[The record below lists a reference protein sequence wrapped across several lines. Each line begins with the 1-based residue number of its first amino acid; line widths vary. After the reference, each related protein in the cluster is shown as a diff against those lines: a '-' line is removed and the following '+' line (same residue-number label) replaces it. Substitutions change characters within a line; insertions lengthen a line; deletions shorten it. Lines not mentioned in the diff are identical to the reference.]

1 MRELSFGVDGMSCAS
16 CVGRV
21 ERALREVPGVMSSAV
36 NLATGR
42 ATVGFDPVAANV
54 DVLVAAVESA
64 GYELH
69 LARTQLR
76 ISGMTCASC
85 VGRVERV
92 VRAVPGVFEV
102 AVNLA
107 TSSAAVSYVGD
118 DSVID
123 AAIVAANGAGYQAGR
138 IDAAG
143 DAAAAEERSG
153 ELAQLRRDLGFA
165 AALTIPLFLL
175 AAVGDL
181 HLEAVQ
187 AAMGRLLPARGWW
200 MVQLLLAAP
209 VLFWAGRRFLRSG
222 WKELVH
228 RAPGMNSL
236 VMLGAS
242 AAFGYSTL
250 ALVGPGLFPPGT
262 ANVYFEASGVIVTLI
277 LLGRYLEA
285 IAKGRTSEAIKKLM
299 RLQSSSARVVRDG
312 EVVEVAIEHV
322 LVGDIIVVRPGDRI
336 ALDGHVVDGQTFIDE
351 SMISG
356 EPIPVEKRAGD
367 AVVGGTLNQTGSIRF
382 EAARVGKDTTLARII
397 RIVEEAQGS
406 KPPIQRIADQVA
418 MVFVPVV
425 MAAALATFVAWL
437 LLGPA
442 PALNYAFVTAI
453 SVLLIACPCAMGLA
467 TPTAI
472 MVGTGK
478 GAELGVLFRRGAALE
493 TLAHVDTVVLD
504 KTGTLTLGR
513 PTLTDFIVA
522 DATDDVDALLAMV
535 AAAEA
540 GSEHPI
546 AQAVVA
552 GARERGLRLPA
563 LDAFNAEPGYGIK
576 ARIDGHLLQIGAD
589 RYMDRLGVA
598 IEPLRKPAL
607 ELAAQARTPLYA
619 ALDGRVAA
627 LIAVAD
633 PIKQGTRAAVAAMR
647 EHGLRVAML
656 TGDNRR
662 TAEAVGREA
671 GIEQIIAEVL
681 PEQKAAEVERLQR
694 AGAKVLFVGD
704 GINDAPALARADA
717 GVAMGSGSDIAVEAG
732 DVILVSGDLRGIV
745 DAVALARRT
754 LRTIR
759 GNFFWAYAYNVLLI
773 PLAAGA
779 LYPLFGVLLSP
790 MLAAGAMS
798 LSSVFVVSNSLRL
811 KRFRPQRVA

>member
-811 KRFRPQRVA
+811 KRFRPQRAA

>member
-1 MRELSFGVDGMSCAS
+1 MNELSFGVDGMSCAS

-21 ERALREVPGVMSSAV
+21 ERALRAVPGVASSTV

-42 ATVGFDPVAANV
+42 ATVGFDPGTANV
-54 DVLVAAVESA
+54 DALVAAVEAA

-69 LARTQLR
+69 LARTELH
-76 ISGMTCASC
+76 IDGMTCASC
-85 VGRVERV
+85 VGRVERAV
-92 VRAVPGVFEV
+92 HAVPGVLEV

-107 TSSAAVSYVGD
+107 TSHAALAYVGD
-118 DSVID
+118 DAVVD
-123 AAIVAANGAGYQAGR
+123 AAIAAVEGAGYHAGR
-138 IDAAG
+138 VDTAAG
-143 DAAAAEERSG
+143 DAEAQARAS
-153 ELAQLRRDLGFA
+153 ELAQLRHDLGFA
-165 AALTIPLFLL
+165 AAFTIPLFVL

-181 HLEAVQ
+181 HLRALQ
-187 AAMGRLLPARGWW
+187 AAMLRLLPERGWW
-200 MVQLLLAAP
+200 AVQLLLAAP
-209 VLFWAGRRFLRSG
+209 VLFWAGRRFLRGG

-228 RAPGMNSL
+228 RSPGMNSL

-250 ALVGPGLFPPGT
+250 ALLAPQLFPAGT

-299 RLQSSSARVVRDG
+299 RLQSSSARVVRGD
-312 EVVEVAIEHV
+312 EVVEVAV
-322 LVGDIIVVRPGDRI
+322 DQVVVGDVVVVRPGDRI
-336 ALDGHVVDGQTFIDE
+336 ALDGRVVDGQTFIDE

-356 EPIPVEKRAGD
+356 EPIPVAKQVGD
-367 AVVGGTLNQTGSIRF
+367 AVVGGTLNQTGAIRF
-382 EAARVGKDTTLARII
+382 KATRVGRDTTLARII

-418 MVFVPVV
+418 MIFVPVV
-425 MAAALATFVAWL
+425 MVAALVTFAAWL
-437 LLGPA
+437 LLGPT

-493 TLAHVDTVVLD
+493 TLAHIDTVVLD

-513 PTLTDFIVA
+513 PALTDFVSA
-522 DATDDVDALLAMV
+522 DAAVDADALLAMV

-540 GSEHPI
+540 RSEHPI
-546 AQAVVA
+546 AQAIVA
-552 GARERGLRLPA
+552 GARERGLPLPK
-563 LDAFNAEPGYGIK
+563 LDSFNAEPGYGIE
-576 ARIDGHLLQIGAD
+576 ARIDGRLLQIGAD
-589 RYMDRLGVA
+589 RYMERLGIA
-598 IEPLRKPAL
+598 IEPLRAAAF

-619 ALDGRVAA
+619 ALDGQAAA

-633 PIKQGTRAAVAAMR
+633 PIKPSTHDAVAAMR
-647 EHGLRVAML
+647 AQGLRVAML

-662 TAEAVGREA
+662 TAEAVAREA
-671 GIEQIIAEVL
+671 GIEQVIAEVL

-779 LYPLFGVLLSP
+779 LYPWFGVLLSP

-811 KRFRPQRVA
+811 KRFRPQRAA

>member
-779 LYPLFGVLLSP
+779 LYPWFGVLLSP